1 MGKINIAQQSDD
13 KRLTDGQSILVSISL
28 CCTRTLSTGF
38 RETDGQNKYC
48 MVI

>member
-13 KRLTDGQSILVSISL
+13 KRLTDAQSISASISL